1 MTIRDLIARLGKV
14 GQEVMGQAMLCDT
27 AESLQALAE
36 ENSIALSM
44 QEADELFGLM
54 HPRTDELAPSELDVV
69 TGGTESKPEG
79 S

>member
-14 GQEVMGQAMLCDT
+14 DQEVMGQAMLCDT

-44 QEADELFGLM
+44 QEGKRCTSGKSSSSAKKV
-54 HPRTDELAPSELDVV
+54 R
-69 TGGTESKPEG
+69 
-79 S
+79 